1 MADSGV
7 LPVTASGARTLFN
20 PASDARRLA
29 STRQLGRRVD
39 AQDPAAARL
48 AASQMVS
55 ELFFKP
61 LLAELRESSFG
72 APFINGGQTESIFGE
87 RLDQKLADTVAG
99 TQTGLID
106 EIATKLQQGTPA
118 GLNQT
123 SWRTR
128 LQAAAIEK
136 PQ

>member
-1 MADSGV
+1 MADSGI
-7 LPVTASGARTLFN
+7 LPVSAVSAGTLSS

-29 STRQLGRRVD
+29 SMQRLGRGMD

-61 LLAELRESSFG
+61 LLAELRASSFG
-72 APFINGGQTESIFGE
+72 APFIDGGQTESIFGE
-87 RLDQKLADTVAG
+87 QLDQKLADTVAG
-99 TQTGLID
+99 RQRGLID
-106 EIATKLQQGTPA
+106 EIAAK
-118 GLNQT
+118 LNQT

-128 LQAAAIEK
+128 LQAAATEK
-136 PQ
+136 PK